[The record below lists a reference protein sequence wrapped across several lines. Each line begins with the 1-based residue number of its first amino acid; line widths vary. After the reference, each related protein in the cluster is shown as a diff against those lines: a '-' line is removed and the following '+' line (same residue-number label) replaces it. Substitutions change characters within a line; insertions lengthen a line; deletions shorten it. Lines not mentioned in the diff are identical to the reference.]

1 MTYFHTRKCTI
12 IGAVLFHDP
21 VRDGKGWVQN
31 AMAAK
36 QTGCSD
42 GDPSDK
48 LEDGCINWYL
58 YVVIANESLRQSRV

>member
-48 LEDGCINWYL
+48 LEE
-58 YVVIANESLRQSRV
+58 VVLIGIYM